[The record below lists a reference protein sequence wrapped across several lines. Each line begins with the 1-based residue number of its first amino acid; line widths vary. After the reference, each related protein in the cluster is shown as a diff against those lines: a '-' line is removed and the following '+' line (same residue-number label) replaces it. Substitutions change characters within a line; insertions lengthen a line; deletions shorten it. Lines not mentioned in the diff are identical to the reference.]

1 MPFLKRIVYSA
12 VAIYAVAIPIS
23 ANGQDTTQGRE
34 QEKSSSQRA
43 HLKSIYSP
51 YLPDGYITWLDES
64 GNVVDYPTPARAT
77 GLQSGWSQG
86 FVSASDGVKI
96 HYVEAGEVRTSG
108 AIALGPGSGPGSSVG
123 GGGSTAKIRQSVTI
137 LFVPGWTMP
146 AWIWEKQIA
155 YFSREYHVVAIDPRS
170 QGESTQTNSGLFPA
184 QMASD
189 IAAVIEQ
196 RHLAPVVL
204 VGWSMAVAE
213 VAAFVEQYG
222 TGSLAGIVL
231 VDGGVGGFEGEQEAE
246 SDFGMLQGVLE
257 NRDAQADAFVR
268 KILFQRPQPE
278 EYLQRVIAESKKVPT
293 SAAVALL
300 VGYFA
305 ADYRKTLPKMDKPT
319 LVIAAKSIDPE
330 GLANMSADIP
340 NVEFEVMDG
349 VGHAA
354 FVDDPEKFNSLVGAF
369 VLHHVVEGRP
379 MKEQ

>member
-1 MPFLKRIVYSA
+1 MRGLIRLT
-12 VAIYAVAIPIS
+12 AILTFVLTTAI
-23 ANGQDTTQGRE
+23 AAGAQQTLM
-34 QEKSSSQRA
+34 K
-43 HLKSIYSP
+43 
-51 YLPDGYITWLDES
+51 
-64 GNVVDYPTPARAT
+64 
-77 GLQSGWSQG
+77 GWKEGS
-86 FVSASDGVKI
+86 VTASDGVKI
-96 HYVEAGEVRTSG
+96 HYVEAGEVRTNG
-108 AIALGPGSGPGSSVG
+108 NIALGPGSGPGSSVG
-123 GGGSTAKIRQSVTI
+123 IGGSTAKARQGLTI

-146 AWIWEKQIA
+146 WWIWEKQIT

-196 RHLAPVVL
+196 RHLAPVFL

-222 TGSLAGIVL
+222 TRALAGIVL

-246 SDFGMLQGVLE
+246 SDFGMLKGVLE

-278 EYLQRVIAESKKVPT
+278 EYLQKVIAESKKVPT

-305 ADYRKTLPKMDKPT
+305 ADYRKTLPKMDRPT

-349 VGHAA
+349 VGHAV
-354 FVDDPEKFNSLVGAF
+354 FVDDPDKFNSLVGAF

-379 MKEQ
+379 MKER

>member
-1 MPFLKRIVYSA
+1 MRRLIRLI
-12 VAIYAVAIPIS
+12 AISTLVLTAAI
-23 ANGQDTTQGRE
+23 AAATAGA
-34 QEKSSSQRA
+34 QEK
-43 HLKSIYSP
+43 
-51 YLPDGYITWLDES
+51 LPRGWK
-64 GNVVDYPTPARAT
+64 GGVVT
-77 GLQSGWSQG
+77 
-86 FVSASDGVKI
+86 ASDGVKI
-96 HYVEAGEVRTSG
+96 HYIEAGMVRTTGNFQIGGATPAGSASSG
-108 AIALGPGSGPGSSVG
+108 EVHLSKMQQA
-123 GGGSTAKIRQSVTI
+123 VTI

-146 AWIWEKQIA
+146 GWIWEKQIA

-222 TGSLAGIVL
+222 TGPLAGIVL

-246 SDFGMLQGVLE
+246 SDFGMLKGVLE

-278 EYLQRVIAESKKVPT
+278 EYLQKLIAEAKKMPT
-293 SAAVALL
+293 SQAVALL

-349 VGHAA
+349 VGHAMFA
-354 FVDDPEKFNSLVGAF
+354 DDPDKFNSLLGAF